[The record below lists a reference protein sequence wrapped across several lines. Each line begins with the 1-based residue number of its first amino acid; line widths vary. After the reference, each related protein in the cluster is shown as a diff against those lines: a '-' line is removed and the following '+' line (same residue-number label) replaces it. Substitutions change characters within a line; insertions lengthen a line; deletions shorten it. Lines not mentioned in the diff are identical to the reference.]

1 MSWVA
6 MFPGQGSQQAGM
18 GEELLDK
25 YSNILIDDFEETLGW
40 SLQETILNSNQEE
53 VTKTNIAQPYIFAIS
68 YCYGLEAIKKLGLP
82 KVGIG
87 HSLGEYT
94 ALSLSEIL
102 SYKDALKIIAVRG
115 KAMQEAVEGSST
127 TLAAVLTSNLKETI
141 KSVEDLVEQGVDINI
156 SNYNDAS
163 QIVIGG
169 SNEDIDYLK
178 LNPKDLQAKRVIQL
192 DVAGAFHS
200 PVVSSAKN
208 KVKEVIEEIEFK
220 KGQFSVYM
228 NVDANIAKLS
238 TVKDQLLNQID
249 NSVMFYDQIINI
261 EKFEQPESWYHI
273 GPGNVTAG
281 MVKKSISSKNV
292 KVVNSLN
299 SLSNI

>member
-6 MFPGQGSQQAGM
+6 MFPGQGSQQVGM

-53 VTKTNIAQPYIFAIS
+53 ITKTNIAQPYIFAIS

-102 SYKDALKIIAVRG
+102 SYKDALKIISVRG
-115 KAMQEAVEGSST
+115 KAMQEAVERSGT

-141 KSVEDLVEQGVDINI
+141 KSVEDLVEQGVGINI

-178 LNPKDLQAKRVIQL
+178 LNPRDLQAKRVIPL

-249 NSVMFYDQIINI
+249 NSVMFYDQILNI

>member
-53 VTKTNIAQPYIFAIS
+53 ITKTNIAQPYIFAIS

-102 SYKDALKIIAVRG
+102 SYKDALKIISVRG

-141 KSVEDLVEQGVDINI
+141 KSVKDLVGQGVDINI

-178 LNPKDLQAKRVIQL
+178 LNPKDLQAKRVIPL

-220 KGQFSVYM
+220 NGQFSVYM
-228 NVDANIAKLS
+228 NVDANITKLS
-238 TVKDQLLNQID
+238 TVKDQLVNQID
-249 NSVMFYDQIINI
+249 NSVMFYDQILNI

-292 KVVNSLN
+292 KVVNSLDSLN
-299 SLSNI
+299 SI

>member
-53 VTKTNIAQPYIFAIS
+53 ITKTNIAQPYIFAIS

-102 SYKDALKIIAVRG
+102 SYKDALKIISVRG

-178 LNPKDLQAKRVIQL
+178 LNPKDLQAKRVIPL

-238 TVKDQLLNQID
+238 TVKDQLVNQID
-249 NSVMFYDQIINI
+249 NSVMFYDQILNI

-292 KVVNSLN
+292 KVVNSLD

>member
-53 VTKTNIAQPYIFAIS
+53 ITKTNIAQPYIFAIS
-68 YCYGLEAIKKLGLP
+68 YCYGLEVIKKLGLP

-102 SYKDALKIIAVRG
+102 SYKDALKIISVRG

-238 TVKDQLLNQID
+238 TVKDQLINQID
-249 NSVMFYDQIINI
+249 SSVMFYDQILNI

-292 KVVNSLN
+292 KVVNSLD

>member
-1 MSWVA
+1 MNWVA
-6 MFPGQGSQQAGM
+6 MFPGQGSQQVGM

-53 VTKTNIAQPYIFAIS
+53 ITKTNIAQPYIFAIS

-102 SYKDALKIIAVRG
+102 SYKDALKIISVRG

-169 SNEDIDYLK
+169 PNEDIDYLK

-249 NSVMFYDQIINI
+249 NSVMFYDQILNI

-292 KVVNSLN
+292 KVVNSLD
-299 SLSNI
+299 SLINI

>member
-68 YCYGLEAIKKLGLP
+68 YCYGLEVIKKLGLP

-102 SYKDALKIIAVRG
+102 SYKDALKIISVRG

-208 KVKEVIEEIEFK
+208 KVKEAIEEIEFK

-249 NSVMFYDQIINI
+249 NSVMFYDQILNI

-292 KVVNSLN
+292 KVVNSLD
-299 SLSNI
+299 SLSDI

>member
-68 YCYGLEAIKKLGLP
+68 YCYGLETIKKLGLP

-102 SYKDALKIIAVRG
+102 SYKDALKIISVRG

-178 LNPKDLQAKRVIQL
+178 LNPKDLQAKRVIPL

-249 NSVMFYDQIINI
+249 NSVMFYDQILNI

-292 KVVNSLN
+292 KVVNSLD

>member
-40 SLQETILNSNQEE
+40 SLQETILNSNQEDI
-53 VTKTNIAQPYIFAIS
+53 TKTNIAQPYIFAIS

-102 SYKDALKIIAVRG
+102 SYKDALKIISVRG

-178 LNPKDLQAKRVIQL
+178 LNPKDLQAKRVIPL

-208 KVKEVIEEIEFK
+208 KVRAVIEEIEFK
-220 KGQFSVYM
+220 NGQFSVYM

-249 NSVMFYDQIINI
+249 NSVMFYDQILNI

-292 KVVNSLN
+292 KVVNSLD

>member
-53 VTKTNIAQPYIFAIS
+53 ITKTNIAQPYIFAIS

-102 SYKDALKIIAVRG
+102 SYKDALKIISVRG

-200 PVVSSAKN
+200 PVVSSARN

-249 NSVMFYDQIINI
+249 NSVMFYDQILNI

-292 KVVNSLN
+292 KVVNSLD

>member
-53 VTKTNIAQPYIFAIS
+53 ITKTNIAQPYIFAIS

-102 SYKDALKIIAVRG
+102 SYKDALKIISVRG
-115 KAMQEAVEGSST
+115 KAMQEAVERSGT

-141 KSVEDLVEQGVDINI
+141 KSVEDLVEQGVGINI

-249 NSVMFYDQIINI
+249 NSVMFYDQILNI

-292 KVVNSLN
+292 KVVNSLDSLN
-299 SLSNI
+299 SI

>member
-53 VTKTNIAQPYIFAIS
+53 ITKTNIAQPYIFAIS

-102 SYKDALKIIAVRG
+102 SYKDALKIISVRG

-178 LNPKDLQAKRVIQL
+178 LNPKDLQAKRVIPL

-249 NSVMFYDQIINI
+249 NSVMFYDQILNI

-292 KVVNSLN
+292 KVVNSLD
-299 SLSNI
+299 SLSDI

>member
-6 MFPGQGSQQAGM
+6 MFPGQGSQQVGM

-53 VTKTNIAQPYIFAIS
+53 ITKTNIAQPYIFAIS
-68 YCYGLEAIKKLGLP
+68 YCYGLETIKKLGLP

-102 SYKDALKIIAVRG
+102 SYKDALKIISVRG

-200 PVVSSAKN
+200 PIVSSAKN
-208 KVKEVIEEIEFK
+208 KVRAVIEEIEFK
-220 KGQFSVYM
+220 NGQFSVYM

-238 TVKDQLLNQID
+238 TVKDQLVNQID
-249 NSVMFYDQIINI
+249 NSVMFYDQILNI

-292 KVVNSLN
+292 KVVNSLD

>member
-1 MSWVA
+1 
-6 MFPGQGSQQAGM
+6 
-18 GEELLDK
+18 
-25 YSNILIDDFEETLGW
+25 
-40 SLQETILNSNQEE
+40 
-53 VTKTNIAQPYIFAIS
+53 
-68 YCYGLEAIKKLGLP
+68 
-82 KVGIG
+82 
-87 HSLGEYT
+87 
-94 ALSLSEIL
+94 
-102 SYKDALKIIAVRG
+102 
-115 KAMQEAVEGSST
+115 MQEAVEGSST

-249 NSVMFYDQIINI
+249 NSVMFYDQILNI

-292 KVVNSLN
+292 KVVNSLD

>member
-6 MFPGQGSQQAGM
+6 MFPGQGSQQVGM
-18 GEELLDK
+18 GEELLEK

-53 VTKTNIAQPYIFAIS
+53 ITKTNIAQPYIFAIS

-102 SYKDALKIIAVRG
+102 SYKDALKIISVRG

-238 TVKDQLLNQID
+238 TVKDQLVNQID
-249 NSVMFYDQIINI
+249 NSVMFYDQILNI

-292 KVVNSLN
+292 KVVNSLD
-299 SLSNI
+299 SLSDI